1 MKNYARYFALSM
13 VAVSHGLLS
22 CASAQAT
29 RVVIDQRIQ
38 DLCYEGP
45 GYPENLNILLWEE
58 GVGHPIP
65 LNRQE
70 VADELMGRN
79 DSLRTLT
86 AQEAASVGAK
96 SGHNYLVAVCVP
108 GNPPVHSMED
118 FEVWALDKNI
128 SWNVDNIHS
137 HVMTEASGS
146 ASFSQIP
153 TMKRSLIYYSFP
165 SRFTL
170 NKHSHVLA
178 WGE

>member
-1 MKNYARYFALSM
+1 M
-13 VAVSHGLLS
+13 VVVRHGLLS
-22 CASAQAT
+22 CASAQTT

-45 GYPENLNILLWEE
+45 GYPENLNILLWERQ
-58 GVGHPIP
+58 VGHPIP

-70 VADELMGRN
+70 AADKLMGSE

-86 AQEAASVGAK
+86 AQEAASVGAQ

-108 GNPPVHSMED
+108 GTPPLHSMED
-118 FEVWALDKNI
+118 FEKWAVRKNLG
-128 SWNVDNIHS
+128 WNVDNIHS

-170 NKHSHVLA
+170 DKHSHVLA
-178 WGE
+178 WAG